1 VANELKNHPF
11 FTTTEKTMKTIAYL
25 RVSTMSQ
32 DLDQQRLAV
41 WDYAQTHQLTI
52 DEFVSVSASS
62 KKSQRARRLDELLTL
77 LQPKDVLLVSE
88 LSRLGRSV
96 GQIILLVEKLIAKQ
110 VRLIAIKEGID
121 LSGKANL
128 QTKVMITLFSLF
140 AEIERDL
147 ISERTK
153 EGLAQARAKG
163 KQIGRPKGVL
173 GKSRL
178 DGKEQE
184 IQHLLSKGVSK
195 ASIAKILSV
204 SHATL
209 RHFIKT
215 RRLA

>member
-32 DLDQQRLAV
+32 HLDQQRLAV
-41 WDYAQTHQLTI
+41 LDYAQSHQLTI

-62 KKSQRARRLDELLTL
+62 KKSQRARRLDELLGG
-77 LQPKDVLLVSE
+77 LQSKDVLLVSE

-215 RRLA
+215 RKLA

>member
-1 VANELKNHPF
+1 
-11 FTTTEKTMKTIAYL
+11 MKTIAYL

-62 KKSQRARRLDELLTL
+62 KKNQTARRLDELLTL
-77 LQPKDVLLVSE
+77 LHPKDVLLVSE

-147 ISERTK
+147 ISERTGK
-153 EGLAQARAKG
+153 PANSVPSLASLQGRACTS
-163 KQIGRPKGVL
+163 
-173 GKSRL
+173 KSKR
-178 DGKEQE
+178 
-184 IQHLLSKGVSK
+184 
-195 ASIAKILSV
+195 
-204 SHATL
+204 
-209 RHFIKT
+209 
-215 RRLA
+215 